1 MSFQED
7 EPFEIEFALP
17 KSFQN
22 KTTDAKAEVKPEI
35 DVKTEDFDADS
46 ESSDDE
52 DTESDDE
59 NESSDDEGLLLIMRK
74 LN

>member
-46 ESSDDE
+46 ESSDDQGA
-52 DTESDDE
+52 ESGDE
-59 NESSDDEGLLLIMRK
+59 NQSSDDEGLLLIMRK